1 MKVNSY
7 VGSRDEWSL
16 NITPN
21 HLQMTQIITD
31 INFSTRSVESLWV
44 LPSSTPPR
52 SATISLCEVYHSI
65 NTRRPHTLHVTFC
78 NAKWTI
84 YLQYYCIS
92 SINLFFDTIY
102 SGRFKYTSIMPI
114 NRKRKAR
121 GISKGLQL
129 EIFTNQLVLKS
140 NKKSEETKWLWICYY
155 YSFIRESA

>member
-1 MKVNSY
+1 MEVVFKTVGIIYRFYRMKVNSY

-114 NRKRKAR
+114 NR
-121 GISKGLQL
+121 ITKGQRH
-129 EIFTNQLVLKS
+129 IKGFTIAN
-140 NKKSEETKWLWICYY
+140 IH
-155 YSFIRESA
+155 